1 VPEIAA
7 DLDDVEALSRA
18 FGVAWDR
25 VEAAQHRFRRAAIT
39 GEALGRPDLSAAC
52 QGANGSTVAAVET
65 LRQGGCGRPTAREG
79 PTSMSGRSRTCCSDS
94 VAASR
99 TRSAPYRREAVN
111 FSARTDD
118 GLDLIVWYWSG
129 RITSWY
135 AKS

>member
-39 GEALGRPDLSAAC
+39 GEALGRPDLTAAY
-52 QGANGSTVAAVET
+52 QGAYGSTVAAVET
-65 LRQGGCGRPTAREG
+65 LRQSGCGRPTARER

-94 VAASR
+94 VPRRGRAAR
-99 TRSAPYRREAVN
+99 LPKRGGEFPLEPTTAW
-111 FSARTDD
+111 T
-118 GLDLIVWYWSG
+118 
-129 RITSWY
+129 
-135 AKS
+135 